1 MMTAHDLLA
10 DAYRELARL
19 ATPELDS
26 EVLLA
31 HVLKKPR
38 AYLLSHP
45 EKMLDDDESRAFG
58 ELVARRAR
66 HEPIAY
72 ITRHKEFYG
81 RDFYVDKRVHI
92 PRPATED
99 VIGAVARELPRDF
112 GGAIADIGTGSGC
125 IAVTLALEFPKT
137 RVFGTDISTDALA
150 VAQQNA
156 HALGASERITFL
168 NGSLGEPLTTPVD
181 VLVAN
186 LPYGWRTGWTRDRE
200 VFFQPNISYISGRD
214 GLAAISTLAK
224 QLPRLL
230 AKNGRAYLEFDPRQ
244 TEAIKKLATQSGYA
258 ATIIKDIAGF
268 DRIARLAAS

>member
-1 MMTAHDLLA
+1 MTAHDLLA